1 MNVQAATVV
10 PLRQVNAVVVPS
22 KPKVFTPE
30 LVGALSALNR
40 LSRWLRERDVVPLS
54 VDLGKPRPTIVVPA
68 SAAQLLTVAAHGKSV
83 QRLDG
88 GESLCSV
95 VLHECTVQWRLLQA
109 K

>member
-1 MNVQAATVV
+1 MSAQAAIVV
-10 PLRQVNAVVVPS
+10 QLRQVNAAVVLN

-40 LSRWLRERDVVPLS
+40 LSRWLRERNVVPVS

-68 SAAQLLTVAAHGKSV
+68 SAAQLLTVAAHGKNV
-83 QRLDG
+83 QRLAN

-95 VLHECTVQWRLLQA
+95 VLHECIVQWRQLQA
-109 K
+109 Q